1 LTDDIQASA
10 DPKDA
15 DRNDILSDVNSGC
28 RIALDILNDLLCFDK
43 LESGILVLHK
53 EEVW

>member
-1 LTDDIQASA
+1 LD
-10 DPKDA
+10 
-15 DRNDILSDVNSGC
+15 DVNSAC

-53 EEVW
+53 EEVLKIFVLLSFTFMTLA